1 MMDFSNE
8 QQIAYDKY
16 IKGDNIFVTGPGG
29 SGKSMLIKK
38 IYEHALENGKK
49 IQVTALTGCATVLLN
64 CNAKT
69 IYSWAGIGLGNGPAE
84 TYVQEIYTKKKMV
97 RKAWQETDVLIV
109 DEVSMLSQKI
119 FELLNTVGKAI
130 RRSSLPFGGIQLIFC
145 GDFYQLPPVGNKDD
159 IESKNFCFE
168 SEVWDKTFP
177 IDNHIELIKI
187 FRQTDQEYVDILN
200 QIREGKIKNKTNV
213 ILSQMVG
220 REIDKSLIIEPTK
233 IYPIRSKVDAI
244 NRSKMDMLTG
254 NTVTYNMEFHRNL
267 EVTRRELLVKAE
279 FTEKDIQFELTNLSK
294 NLMCDEKIH
303 LKVGAQVMCI
313 INVQSRSDDSDELEL
328 CNGSQGIITSF
339 CELTG
344 LPIVKFNNGKTIMMM
359 RHMWKSEK
367 IPGIGVSQIPII
379 LAWAITIHKS
389 QGTTMDVAEIDV
401 GQDIFENGQTYVAL
415 SRVKSLSGL
424 YLSGYNSNKI
434 FIHTRAREFYE
445 RLRLRNRTNSD
456 DTIKTTLHKSTVPL
470 DKSMVPLDKS
480 TVPLDNSTVPLD
492 NTIKTTLDTVLKV
505 PDNNLKMPEDGPKL
519 LEDGPKLLED
529 GPKTTDN
536 TLKIVDNT
544 FKTRKVRVSKCLL

>member
-1 MMDFSNE
+1 MNFSPE

-16 IKGDNIFVTGPGG
+16 MEGKNIFVTGPGG

-69 IYSWAGIGLGNGPAE
+69 IYSWAGIGLGNAPAE
-84 TYVQEIYTKKKMV
+84 TYIKEMYINKRTA
-97 RKAWQETDVLIV
+97 RKAWTETDVLIV

-119 FELLNTVGKAI
+119 FELLNEIGKAV
-130 RRSSLPFGGIQLIFC
+130 RKSPLPFGGLQLIFC
-145 GDFYQLPPVGNKDD
+145 GDFYQLPPVGNRDD
-159 IESKNFCFE
+159 QESKNFCFE
-168 SEVWDKTFP
+168 SMEWETTFSLE
-177 IDNHIELIKI
+177 NQIELIQI

-200 QIREGKIKNKTNV
+200 QIREGKIKNKTNI
-213 ILSQMVG
+213 ILSEMVG

-233 IYPIRSKVDAI
+233 IFPIRSKVDAI
-244 NRSKMDMLTG
+244 NRTKMDMLTG
-254 NTVTYNMEFHRNL
+254 NTVTYNMEFHKNL
-267 EVTRRELLVKAE
+267 EITKKEALLKPK

-294 NLMCDEKIH
+294 NLMCDEKVQ

-313 INVQSRSDDSDELEL
+313 INVKSCTEGSAELEL

-344 LPIVKFNNGKTIMMM
+344 LPIVKFNNGKTIMMI
-359 RHMWKSEK
+359 RHFWKSEK
-367 IPGIGVSQIPII
+367 IPGIGVSQVPLI

-434 FIHTRAREFYE
+434 FIHAKAREFYE
-445 RLRLRNRTNSD
+445 KLRMKNRKTLTD
-456 DTIKTTLHKSTVPL
+456 DSLDDSLKT
-470 DKSMVPLDKS
+470 
-480 TVPLDNSTVPLD
+480 
-492 NTIKTTLDTVLKV
+492 
-505 PDNNLKMPEDGPKL
+505 PDESLNISENNLK
-519 LEDGPKLLED
+519 
-529 GPKTTDN
+529 TTNSHPREN
-536 TLKIVDNT
+536 T
-544 FKTRKVRVSKCLL
+544 CLLSKWKADTLNDSLKTALDDSLKTINDSSNTTEDTSKTVHIRRDIRTFFGTTVKTS